1 VVKGREAA
9 VVELQWRRLRE
20 MKMGKGGDGVQP
32 FLRGNRQGGSTVLEA
47 DNTAKSNA
55 AAGEVE
61 SDSWRLEVED
71 DQRKLDR

>member
-1 VVKGREAA
+1 
-9 VVELQWRRLRE
+9 

-32 FLRGNRQGGSTVLEA
+32 FSMGKRQGGSTVLEA

-61 SDSWRLEVED
+61 SDSWHLEVED